1 MAKKRAGR
9 KGAAKTPAPKK
20 ERIRGS
26 ATNKKGSASAS
37 ASSRINFSAALTN
50 KLKAFLKE
58 YTAANPRKK
67 ITLPTAKKVV
77 RRGMGAYSA
86 THRPTISGGRP
97 NSRQAWG
104 IARLHAFA
112 RKKSGSKTANGVV
125 NSRDIKKSYTQ
136 DNDLL

>member
-9 KGAAKTPAPKK
+9 KGLAQTPAPKK

-26 ATNKKGSASAS
+26 KTNKKGSASSNGA
-37 ASSRINFSAALTN
+37 RITFSEALT
-50 KLKAFLKE
+50 KKIKAFLAK
-58 YTAANPRKK
+58 YNKNNPKKK

-86 THRPTISGGRP
+86 THRPTIKGGRP

-112 RKKSGSKTANGVV
+112 RKKSGSTTANGSVD
-125 NSRDIKKSYTQ
+125 SRAIKKAYTQ
-136 DNDLL
+136 DTDLM

>member
-1 MAKKRAGR
+1 M
-9 KGAAKTPAPKK
+9 
-20 ERIRGS
+20 
-26 ATNKKGSASAS
+26 
-37 ASSRINFSAALTN
+37 
-50 KLKAFLKE
+50 KE
-58 YTAANPRKK
+58 YNAANPRKK